1 MIKNMKQ
8 VIRLTESDLHRI
20 VAESVNTILSEA
32 PRGKRGAYNYSN
44 QLNRVRAA
52 SYINAKN
59 KGLEKEDPM
68 GGFKE
73 FMGKAVALRD
83 INKDLSDRRI
93 RKKPQS
99 ELKASDSNS
108 DEFEQKSKKDNEI
121 RTRDA
126 YDFYNG
132 EADFNSYLNY
142 DDLDDPN
149 VMTYDGMDYDMLKK

>member
-1 MIKNMKQ
+1 MKQ

-44 QLNRVRAA
+44 QFNRVRAG

-73 FMGKAVALRD
+73 FVGKAVALRD
-83 INKDLSDRRI
+83 INKDLADRRI
-93 RKKPQS
+93 RKKSQD
-99 ELKASDSNS
+99 ELKPAIDDHSDA
-108 DEFEQKSKKDNEI
+108 FAQKEKRDNEI

-132 EADFNSYLNY
+132 EADFNSHLNY

-149 VMTYDGMDYDMLKK
+149 VMTYDGMDYDINDIY